1 MPWSP
6 YSASLLIGEGA
17 VTDSGMRSG
26 FPVLSFT
33 DRARLREWLVANH
46 ASSAGIYLRIYKK
59 HSGIPSVSFE
69 EVLDEGL
76 CFGWSESKRLRGDE
90 RSYLQRFAPRRAK
103 GTASERNLDHA
114 RRLIEQGLMTP
125 AGLAALGD
133 LTHDSR

>member
-1 MPWSP
+1 M
-6 YSASLLIGEGA
+6 
-17 VTDSGMRSG
+17 DSGMRSG
-26 FPVLSFT
+26 FPVLSFA
-33 DRARLREWLVANH
+33 DRASLREWLVANH

-90 RSYLQRFAPRRAK
+90 RSYLQQFTPRRAK
-103 GTASERNLDHA
+103 GTASKRNLDHA

-125 AGLAALGD
+125 AGLDALGD
-133 LTHDSR
+133 LAHDSR